1 MARRPPFA
9 GLDPAPAPE
18 AVVVEFGRPT
28 GRALGCVGGTA
39 LLVGLVGLTALGYAV
54 TGRPGPTGT
63 IGLRVVS
70 GVVGLVLLTIVVVL
84 AVLAAR
90 VVRQRQA
97 VAVDSAGVWCQV
109 DAGMAL
115 LPWADLA
122 DVRVAAER
130 RLEVCPLRED
140 TVRLR
145 PELAGLVTSGEPVP
159 PATTPLRFAVR
170 LDATADGP
178 AISAAVDRWRV
189 R

>member
-39 LLVGLVGLTALGYAV
+39 VLVALVGLTALSYAA
-54 TGRPGPTGT
+54 TGRPGPAGT
-63 IGLRVVS
+63 TGLRVVS
-70 GVVGLVLLTIVVVL
+70 GVVGLVLLAIVVVL
-84 AVLAAR
+84 VVLAAR

-97 VAVDSAGVWCQV
+97 VAIDPAGVWCQV
-109 DAGMAL
+109 DAGTAL
-115 LPWADLA
+115 LPWAELA
-122 DVRVAAER
+122 DVRVADV

-140 TVRLR
+140 TVRGR

-170 LDATADGP
+170 LDATANGP